1 MLMQIIIHI
10 MYIKCQE
17 YCWAIFQYF
26 GNIVSDILLDIM
38 DILGYRNIIFQY
50 LSYLSSLHMLNIK
63 YIVLD
68 MNSRVRN
75 PIAMRLKYQTVTF
88 SQQNCEIFTCGSLPI
103 SYVNKFGTFG
113 AKTIFIHELRQYI
126 KFNIAQH

>member
-1 MLMQIIIHI
+1 MPGVLL
-10 MYIKCQE
+10 
-17 YCWAIFQYF
+17 
-26 GNIVSDILLDIM
+26 GNISIFWEYHDILLDNISYH
-38 DILGYRNIIFQY
+38 GYSWISKYHISIFIVFIVFTY
-50 LSYLSSLHMLNIK
+50 VK
-63 YIVLD
+63 YKVYSLD

-113 AKTIFIHELRQYI
+113 AKTIFIH
-126 KFNIAQH
+126 IAK